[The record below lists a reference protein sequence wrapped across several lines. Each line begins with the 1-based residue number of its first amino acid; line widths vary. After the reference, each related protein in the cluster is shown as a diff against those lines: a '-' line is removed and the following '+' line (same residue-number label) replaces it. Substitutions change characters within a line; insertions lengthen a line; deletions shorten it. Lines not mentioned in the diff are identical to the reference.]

1 MADCSSTDTRTCI
14 DKTAALHLKLG
25 GIAVILV
32 ASGLGVCMP
41 LLGRTFAFLRP
52 DRDSFFVVK
61 AFAAGV
67 ILATAFIHMLPDAFE
82 TLGNACL
89 PENPWGKYPFA
100 GIISMFSALLTL
112 LVDSWANAHYQNKNK
127 NKLASSHDHNLPSP
141 PPPPPPPPHTTT
153 MTDVSLEKQED
164 FPIHSHSLMVAITTT
179 PEEDAMSMQ
188 IRHRIISQVVS
199 SGCACVCVCVCV
211 FGHLISCFTQ

>member
-1 MADCSSTDTRTCI
+1 MVTMMA
-14 DKTAALHLKLG
+14 LL
-25 GIAVILV
+25 IAFAV
-32 ASGLGVCMP
+32 ASSLMIAY
-41 LLGRTFAFLRP
+41 R
-52 DRDSFFVVK
+52 FFTSD
-61 AFAAGV
+61 G
-67 ILATAFIHMLPDAFE
+67 
-82 TLGNACL
+82 
-89 PENPWGKYPFA
+89 
-100 GIISMFSALLTL
+100 
-112 LVDSWANAHYQNKNK
+112 
-127 NKLASSHDHNLPSP
+127 SP